1 MERKIKILIDY
12 LYAFNDSFTKAE
24 LQRILRRLKDCGVKN
39 MTFGN
44 QKFELTNDFIKSVKG
59 VCQYE
64 KDREIKD

>member
-44 QKFELTNDFIKSVKG
+44 VKDSDFELSTGDYIT
-59 VCQYE
+59 YE
-64 KDREIKD
+64 VDK

>member
-12 LYAFNDSFTKAE
+12 LYAFNDSLTKAE
-24 LQRILRRLKDCGVKN
+24 LQRILRRLKDCGVTN

-59 VCQYE
+59 VC
-64 KDREIKD
+64 

>member
-12 LYAFNDSFTKAE
+12 LYAFNDSLTKAE
-24 LQRILRRLKDCGVKN
+24 LQTILRRLKDCGVKN

-59 VCQYE
+59 VC
-64 KDREIKD
+64 